1 MTCRKMGVTGNQMFS
16 EISQESGQLPCI
28 FLSST
33 EARFKIKY
41 YICVCV
47 CVCLQVCLQATKLKE
62 EKDDIL
68 WLVSNREDTCDKTE
82 KCDFK
87 KVEQGTV

>member
-47 CVCLQVCLQATKLKE
+47 CVFTSVFVGHKTKRGKGRYLMVGE
-62 EKDDIL
+62 
-68 WLVSNREDTCDKTE
+68 
-82 KCDFK
+82 
-87 KVEQGTV
+87 